1 MAKNA
6 DAKRVKILETAKRRF
21 AHYGLAKT
29 TMAEIAQD
37 LSFSKALLYYYFP
50 DKNRLYAA
58 VLELTTDELVEET
71 DLKISQSKTV
81 QEAMDSFLEARLQ
94 MLRDNYNIFEF
105 SYSLRNDM
113 PHDLECVMPRMFDKE
128 IKQVRSI
135 LELGLANKEL
145 KPIEDIEVVSKIFLI
160 SLLGMRLGVLK
171 DYKNLFF
178 PPSKEEFSNILD
190 LQKKLSVIFINGLR
204 V

>member
-6 DAKRVKILETAKRRF
+6 DAKRVKILEAAKRRF

-58 VLELTTDELVEET
+58 VFEMAVDEIVNETTQ
-71 DLKISQSKTV
+71 KIAQSKSV
-81 QEAMDSFLEARLQ
+81 NEAMEAFLCTRL
-94 MLRDNYNIFEF
+94 RIIKDNFNLFEF
-105 SYSLRNDM
+105 SYSLRNEM
-113 PHDLECVMPRMFDKE
+113 PPDIEAILPSLFEKE
-128 IKQVRSI
+128 IKQVCLVLRKGVETKEIDVEEIEITAKI
-135 LELGLANKEL
+135 L
-145 KPIEDIEVVSKIFLI
+145 LI
-160 SLLGMRLGVLK
+160 SLLGMRIGILQEF
-171 DYKNLFF
+171 KNLFL
-178 PPSKEEFSNILD
+178 PPSKEEFDYILN
-190 LQKKLSVIFINGLR
+190 LQKKLAKIFINGLR

>member
-6 DAKRVKILETAKRRF
+6 DAKRVKILEAAKRRF

-58 VLELTTDELVEET
+58 VFEMAVDEIVNETTE
-71 DLKISQSKTV
+71 KISQSKNV
-81 QEAMDSFLEARLQ
+81 NEAMDAFLCTRL
-94 MLRDNYNIFEF
+94 RIIKDNFNLFEF
-105 SYSLRNDM
+105 SYSLRNEM
-113 PHDLECVMPRMFDKE
+113 PPDIEAILPSLFEKE
-128 IKQVRSI
+128 IKQVCLVLRKGQDTKEIVVEEIEITAKI
-135 LELGLANKEL
+135 L
-145 KPIEDIEVVSKIFLI
+145 LI
-160 SLLGMRLGVLK
+160 SLLGMRIGILQEF
-171 DYKNLFF
+171 KNLFL
-178 PPSKEEFSNILD
+178 PPSKEEFDYILN
-190 LQKKLSVIFINGLR
+190 LQKKLAKIFINGLR

>member
-6 DAKRVKILETAKRRF
+6 DAKRVKILEAAKRRF

-58 VLELTTDELVEET
+58 VFEMAVDEIVNETTE
-71 DLKISQSKTV
+71 KIAQSKSV
-81 QEAMDSFLEARLQ
+81 NEAMEAFLCTRL
-94 MLRDNYNIFEF
+94 RIIKDNFNLFEF
-105 SYSLRNDM
+105 SYSLRNEM
-113 PHDLECVMPRMFDKE
+113 PPDIEAILPSLFEKE
-128 IKQVRSI
+128 IKQVCLVLRKGVETKEINVEEIEITAKI
-135 LELGLANKEL
+135 L
-145 KPIEDIEVVSKIFLI
+145 LI
-160 SLLGMRLGVLK
+160 SLLGMRIGILQEF
-171 DYKNLFF
+171 KNLFL
-178 PPSKEEFSNILD
+178 PPSKEEFDYILN
-190 LQKKLSVIFINGLR
+190 LQKKLAKIFINGLR

>member
-6 DAKRVKILETAKRRF
+6 DAKRVKILEAAKRRF

-58 VLELTTDELVEET
+58 VFEMAVDEIVNETTE
-71 DLKISQSKTV
+71 KIAQSKSV
-81 QEAMDSFLEARLQ
+81 NEAIEAFLCTRL
-94 MLRDNYNIFEF
+94 RIIKDNFNLFEF
-105 SYSLRNDM
+105 SYSLRNEM
-113 PHDLECVMPRMFDKE
+113 PPDIEAILPSLFEKE
-128 IKQVRSI
+128 IKQVCLVLRKGVETKEIDVEEIEITAKI
-135 LELGLANKEL
+135 L
-145 KPIEDIEVVSKIFLI
+145 LI
-160 SLLGMRLGVLK
+160 SLLGMRIGILQEF
-171 DYKNLFF
+171 KNLFL
-178 PPSKEEFSNILD
+178 PPSKEEFDYILN
-190 LQKKLSVIFINGLR
+190 LQKKLAKIFINGLR

>member
-6 DAKRVKILETAKRRF
+6 DAKRVKILEAAKRRF

-58 VLELTTDELVEET
+58 VFEMAVDEIVNETTE
-71 DLKISQSKTV
+71 KISHSKNV
-81 QEAMDSFLEARLQ
+81 NEAMDAFLCTRL
-94 MLRDNYNIFEF
+94 RIIKDNFNLFEF
-105 SYSLRNDM
+105 SYSLRNEM
-113 PHDLECVMPRMFDKE
+113 PSDIEAILPSLFEKE
-128 IKQVRSI
+128 IKQVCLVLRKGQETKEIVVEEIEITAKI
-135 LELGLANKEL
+135 L
-145 KPIEDIEVVSKIFLI
+145 LI
-160 SLLGMRLGVLK
+160 SLLGMRIGILQEF
-171 DYKNLFF
+171 KNLFL
-178 PPSKEEFSNILD
+178 PPSKEEFDYILN
-190 LQKKLSVIFINGLR
+190 LQKKLAKIFINGLR

>member
-6 DAKRVKILETAKRRF
+6 DAKRVKILEAAKRRF

-58 VLELTTDELVEET
+58 VFEMAVDEIVNETTQ
-71 DLKISQSKTV
+71 KIAQSKSV
-81 QEAMDSFLEARLQ
+81 NEAMEAFLCTRL
-94 MLRDNYNIFEF
+94 RIIKDNFNLFEF
-105 SYSLRNDM
+105 SYSLRNEM
-113 PHDLECVMPRMFDKE
+113 PPDIEAILPSLFEKE
-128 IKQVRSI
+128 IKQVCLVLRKGVDTKEIDVEEIEITAKI
-135 LELGLANKEL
+135 L
-145 KPIEDIEVVSKIFLI
+145 LI
-160 SLLGMRLGVLK
+160 SLLGMRIGILQEF
-171 DYKNLFF
+171 KNLFL
-178 PPSKEEFSNILD
+178 PPSKEEFDYILN
-190 LQKKLSVIFINGLR
+190 LQKKLAKIFINGLR

>member
-6 DAKRVKILETAKRRF
+6 DAKRVKILEAAKRRF

-58 VLELTTDELVEET
+58 VFEMAVDEIVNETTE
-71 DLKISQSKTV
+71 KISQSKSV
-81 QEAMDSFLEARLQ
+81 NEAMDAFLCTRL
-94 MLRDNYNIFEF
+94 RIIKDNFNLFEF
-105 SYSLRNDM
+105 SYSLRNEM
-113 PHDLECVMPRMFDKE
+113 PPDIEAILPSLFEKE
-128 IKQVRSI
+128 IKQVCLVLRKG
-135 LELGLANKEL
+135 LETKE
-145 KPIEDIEVVSKIFLI
+145 IEVEEIEITAKILLI
-160 SLLGMRLGVLK
+160 SLLGMRIGILQEF
-171 DYKNLFF
+171 KNLFL
-178 PPSKEEFSNILD
+178 PPSKEEFDYILN
-190 LQKKLSVIFINGLR
+190 LQKKLAKIFINGLR

>member
-6 DAKRVKILETAKRRF
+6 DAKRVKILEAAKRRF

-58 VLELTTDELVEET
+58 VFEMAVDEIVNETTE
-71 DLKISQSKTV
+71 KIAQSKSV
-81 QEAMDSFLEARLQ
+81 NEAMEAFLCTRL
-94 MLRDNYNIFEF
+94 RIIKDNFNLFEF
-105 SYSLRNDM
+105 SYSLRNEM
-113 PHDLECVMPRMFDKE
+113 PPDIEAILPSLFEKE
-128 IKQVRSI
+128 IKQVCLVLRKGVETKEIDVEEIEITAKI
-135 LELGLANKEL
+135 L
-145 KPIEDIEVVSKIFLI
+145 LI
-160 SLLGMRLGVLK
+160 SLLGMRIGILQEF
-171 DYKNLFF
+171 KNLFL
-178 PPSKEEFSNILD
+178 PPSKKEFDYILN
-190 LQKKLSVIFINGLR
+190 LQKKLAKIFINGLR

>member
-6 DAKRVKILETAKRRF
+6 DAKRVKILEAAKRRF

-58 VLELTTDELVEET
+58 VFEMAVDEIVNETTE
-71 DLKISQSKTV
+71 KIAQSKSV
-81 QEAMDSFLEARLQ
+81 NEAMEAFLCTRL
-94 MLRDNYNIFEF
+94 RIIKDNFNLFEF
-105 SYSLRNDM
+105 SYSLRNEM
-113 PHDLECVMPRMFDKE
+113 PPDIEAILPSLFEKE
-128 IKQVRSI
+128 IKQVCLVLRKGVETKEIDVEEIEITAKI
-135 LELGLANKEL
+135 L
-145 KPIEDIEVVSKIFLI
+145 LI
-160 SLLGMRLGVLK
+160 SLLGMRIGILQEF
-171 DYKNLFF
+171 KNLFL
-178 PPSKEEFSNILD
+178 PPSKEEFDYILN
-190 LQKKLSVIFINGLR
+190 LQKKLAKIFINGLR

>member
-6 DAKRVKILETAKRRF
+6 DAKRVKILEAAKRRF

-58 VLELTTDELVEET
+58 VFEMAVDEIVNETTE
-71 DLKISQSKTV
+71 KIAQSKSV
-81 QEAMDSFLEARLQ
+81 NEAMEAFLCTRL
-94 MLRDNYNIFEF
+94 RIIKDNFNLFEF
-105 SYSLRNDM
+105 SYSLRNEM
-113 PHDLECVMPRMFDKE
+113 PPDIEAILPSLFEKE
-128 IKQVRSI
+128 IKQVCLI
-135 LELGLANKEL
+135 LRKGVETKEIDVEE
-145 KPIEDIEVVSKIFLI
+145 IEITAKILLI
-160 SLLGMRLGVLK
+160 SLLGMRIGILQEF
-171 DYKNLFF
+171 KNLFL
-178 PPSKEEFSNILD
+178 PPSKEEFDYILN
-190 LQKKLSVIFINGLR
+190 LQKKLAKIFINGLR

>member
-6 DAKRVKILETAKRRF
+6 DAKRVKILEAAKRRF

-58 VLELTTDELVEET
+58 VFEMAVDEIVNETTE
-71 DLKISQSKTV
+71 KISHSKSV
-81 QEAMDSFLEARLQ
+81 NEAMDAFLCTRL
-94 MLRDNYNIFEF
+94 RIIKDNFNLFEF
-105 SYSLRNDM
+105 SYSLRNEM
-113 PHDLECVMPRMFDKE
+113 PSDIEAILPSLFEKE
-128 IKQVRSI
+128 IKQVCLVLRKGQETKEIVVEEIEITAKI
-135 LELGLANKEL
+135 L
-145 KPIEDIEVVSKIFLI
+145 LI
-160 SLLGMRLGVLK
+160 SLLGMRIGILQEF
-171 DYKNLFF
+171 KNLFL
-178 PPSKEEFSNILD
+178 PPSKEEFDYILN
-190 LQKKLSVIFINGLR
+190 LQKKLAKIFINGLR

>member
-6 DAKRVKILETAKRRF
+6 DAKRVKILEAAKRRF

-58 VLELTTDELVEET
+58 VFEMAVDEIVNETTE
-71 DLKISQSKTV
+71 KISQSKNV
-81 QEAMDSFLEARLQ
+81 NEAMDAFLCTRL
-94 MLRDNYNIFEF
+94 RIIKDNFNLFEF
-105 SYSLRNDM
+105 SYSLRNEM
-113 PHDLECVMPRMFDKE
+113 PPDIEAILPSLFEKE
-128 IKQVRSI
+128 IKQVCLVLRKG
-135 LELGLANKEL
+135 LETKE
-145 KPIEDIEVVSKIFLI
+145 IEVEEIEITAKILLI
-160 SLLGMRLGVLK
+160 SLLGMRIGILQEF
-171 DYKNLFF
+171 KNLFL
-178 PPSKEEFSNILD
+178 PPSKEEFDYILN
-190 LQKKLSVIFINGLR
+190 LQKKLAKIFINGLR

>member
-6 DAKRVKILETAKRRF
+6 DAKRIRILEAAKRRF

-58 VLELTTDELVEET
+58 VFEMAVDEIINETTE
-71 DLKISQSKTV
+71 KINKSKDV
-81 QEAMDSFLEARLQ
+81 SEAMDAFLTTRLTVIKE
-94 MLRDNYNIFEF
+94 NFNIFEF
-105 SYSLRNDM
+105 TYTLRNEIPSDIESVL
-113 PHDLECVMPRMFDKE
+113 PSLFEKE
-128 IKQVRSI
+128 IFQVGLI
-135 LELGLANKEL
+135 LKKGIDTNEIKVD
-145 KPIEDIEVVSKIFLI
+145 DIDLTAKILLI
-160 SLLGMRLGVLK
+160 SLLGMRIGVLQEF
-171 DYKNLFF
+171 KNLFL
-178 PPSKEEFSNILD
+178 PPSKEEFDYILN
-190 LQKKLSVIFINGLR
+190 LQKKLSTIFINGLR

>member
-6 DAKRVKILETAKRRF
+6 DAKGVKILEAAKRRF

-58 VLELTTDELVEET
+58 VFEMAVDEIVNETTE
-71 DLKISQSKTV
+71 KIAQSKSV
-81 QEAMDSFLEARLQ
+81 NEAMEAFLCTRL
-94 MLRDNYNIFEF
+94 RIIKDNFNLFEF
-105 SYSLRNDM
+105 SYSLRNEM
-113 PHDLECVMPRMFDKE
+113 PPDIEAILPSLFEKE
-128 IKQVRSI
+128 IKQVCLVLRKGVETKEIDVEEIEITAKI
-135 LELGLANKEL
+135 L
-145 KPIEDIEVVSKIFLI
+145 LI
-160 SLLGMRLGVLK
+160 SLLGMRIGILQEF
-171 DYKNLFF
+171 KNLFL
-178 PPSKEEFSNILD
+178 PPSKEEFDYILN
-190 LQKKLSVIFINGLR
+190 LQKKLAKIFINGLR

>member
-6 DAKRVKILETAKRRF
+6 DAKRVKILEAAKRRF

-58 VLELTTDELVEET
+58 VFEMAVDEIVNETTE
-71 DLKISQSKTV
+71 KISQSKNV
-81 QEAMDSFLEARLQ
+81 NEAMGAFLCTRL
-94 MLRDNYNIFEF
+94 RIIKDNFNLFEF
-105 SYSLRNDM
+105 SYSLRNEM
-113 PHDLECVMPRMFDKE
+113 PSDIEAILPSLFEKE
-128 IKQVRSI
+128 IKQVCLVLRKGQETKEIVVEEIEITAKI
-135 LELGLANKEL
+135 L
-145 KPIEDIEVVSKIFLI
+145 LI
-160 SLLGMRLGVLK
+160 SLLGMRIGILQEF
-171 DYKNLFF
+171 KNLFL
-178 PPSKEEFSNILD
+178 PPSKEEFDYILN
-190 LQKKLSVIFINGLR
+190 LQKKLAKIFINGLR

>member
-6 DAKRVKILETAKRRF
+6 DAKRVKILEAAKRRF

-58 VLELTTDELVEET
+58 VFEMAVDEIVNET
-71 DLKISQSKTV
+71 SEKIAQSKTV
-81 QEAMDSFLEARLQ
+81 NEAMEAFLCTRL
-94 MLRDNYNIFEF
+94 RIIKDNFNLFEF
-105 SYSLRNDM
+105 SYSLRNEM
-113 PHDLECVMPRMFDKE
+113 PPDIEAILPSLFEKE
-128 IKQVRSI
+128 IKQVCLVLKKGVETKEIDVEEIEITAKI
-135 LELGLANKEL
+135 L
-145 KPIEDIEVVSKIFLI
+145 LI
-160 SLLGMRLGVLK
+160 SLLGMRIGILQEF
-171 DYKNLFF
+171 KNLFL
-178 PPSKEEFSNILD
+178 PPSKEEFDYILN
-190 LQKKLSVIFINGLR
+190 LQKKLAKIFINGLR